1 MTGTVRALV
10 ERRELLYILAWRE
23 LIVKY
28 KQSVMGILWAILM
41 PALIV
46 AAGIV
51 VKLAF
56 ASVSGEPLNMTDI
69 ANLLVKAVP
78 WAFFVSSIRF
88 ATNSLVA
95 NRELVTKVY
104 LPREIF
110 PVASVLSQFVDFA
123 VAALVLTVVLAVA
136 RVGVSLELVWVPFLV
151 GVLLLLCIGFGILLS
166 AASLFF
172 RDVKYLVEAVITF
185 AVFFT
190 PVFYD
195 VAIFGRWAHIL
206 MLNPVAPILEGLS
219 AAVVYHRTPPLGWVA
234 YSTGAAVV
242 LWLLSNTV
250 FRKLEPYFAESI

>member
-1 MTGTVRALV
+1 MTGTVRELV
-10 ERRELLYILAWRE
+10 ERRELLYLLVWRE

-41 PALIV
+41 PAVIV

-51 VKLAF
+51 VKFAF
-56 ASVSGEPLNMTDI
+56 AFVSDQTLNATDI
-69 ANLLVKAVP
+69 ASVAVKAVP

-88 ATNSLVA
+88 ATNSLIA

-123 VAALVLTVVLAVA
+123 VAAVVLTIVLAVM
-136 RVGVSLELVWVPFLV
+136 RVGVSLQLAWVPLLV
-151 GVLLLLCIGFGILLS
+151 CLLLLLCMGFGILLS

-172 RDVKYLVEAVITF
+172 RDVKYIVEAVITF
-185 AVFFT
+185 AIFFT

-195 VAIFGRWAHIL
+195 VATFGRWADVL
-206 MLNPVAPILEGLS
+206 MLNPVAPILEGLT
-219 AAVVYHRTPPLGWVA
+219 AAVVYHRTPPLGWIA
-234 YSTGAAVV
+234 YSTGAVV
-242 LWLLSNTV
+242 VVWLVSNA
-250 FRKLEPYFAESI
+250 FFQKWEPYFAESI